1 MQISSGGDGSAR
13 RFDLAGNDFL
23 SRVFAAT
30 AAVSHRQVALHF
42 GKRSSTSIHDFA
54 DLSVANAIAEADVH
68 ALARVGGV
76 GAI

>member
-1 MQISSGGDGSAR
+1 MQISSGGDRPAR

-30 AAVSHRQVALHF
+30 AAVGHRQVALHF
-42 GKRSSTSIHDFA
+42 RKRSSAPIHDFA

-68 ALARVGGV
+68 TLARWEG
-76 GAI
+76 